1 MNRLSL
7 LLPLALAVSCRTA
20 DARYDRALTVLDPV
34 SVGSALLYVDVGN
47 HRAVRVDLSTAATT
61 SDPVDIGHDA
71 VLAVAREG
79 TVMGAARTEALV
91 LTRGRRGDPGV
102 APEAGAL
109 SVIPAAGSARRY
121 TLGSPFNA
129 LSQTPDGRFA
139 FAYFTTDRQATR
151 LLFNPNEVAVVDLD
165 APPSATNPVLRTVR
179 SFGGIPNGVVFS
191 PPMRIQGETRTL
203 AVVLSDAYVSIMDLA
218 HLDRSEI
225 TVRLTLPEDPRAIR
239 PEQALFDA
247 QASTI
252 YLRARSSDD
261 LYVLQLNAVTPDG
274 ATGND
279 FRPTLNQLAA
289 GRAPADMALFGAADA
304 RRLLVVSPGSS
315 DARVIDARANTTVTI
330 PLEAP
335 ADKILVFDATAPRD
349 PMVATRALLYSTG
362 STVRA
367 VSFLELADIEARR
380 AQNVETVQIGRPV
393 VSALALPERAV
404 VMLGHPSSG
413 AMGQL
418 SLLDLAHRTVSPIF
432 AEVALEGAQF
442 DRDRA
447 ALWVAPHGST
457 RVGYID
463 LQSFRPGEV
472 RLDAPVTQVVPV
484 RDGGRSRVVAVHDAE
499 GGWITLLDATTPRRE
514 DARSWQ
520 GFLLTGLLDEVTP

>member
-1 MNRLSL
+1 MHRT
-7 LLPLALAVSCRTA
+7 LALFTLLAAASCREP
-20 DARYDRALTVLDPV
+20 DAQWNDAPSTLAPV
-34 SVGSALLYVDVGN
+34 PVGSSLLYVDVAH
-47 HRAVRVDLSTAATT
+47 HRAVRVDLASPDAPATST
-61 SDPVDIGHDA
+61 PVGHGA

-79 TVMGAARTEALV
+79 TVMGAARDEALV
-91 LTRGRRGDPGV
+91 LSRGLRGEPGV

-109 SVIPAAGSARRY
+109 TAIPGSGAPRRY
-121 TLGSPFNA
+121 ELGSPFNA

-139 FAYFTTDRQATR
+139 FAYFTTDRQADR

-165 APPSATNPVLRTVR
+165 APAGARNPVRRTVR

-203 AVVLSDAYVSIMDLA
+203 ALVLSDAYVSIVDMA

-225 TVRLTLPEDPRAIR
+225 TVRLTLPEDARAIR
-239 PEQALFDA
+239 PEQALFDVEGA
-247 QASTI
+247 TI

-261 LYVLQLNAVTPDG
+261 LYVLRLNPVTADG
-274 ATGND
+274 PTGND

-315 DARVIDARANTTVTI
+315 DARVIDSLANTTVTI

-335 ADKILVFDATAPRD
+335 ADRILVFDGAAPRD
-349 PMVATRALLYSTG
+349 ATVRTRALLYAATG
-362 STVRA
+362 TGRA
-367 VSFLELADIEARR
+367 VSFVELDDIESRR
-380 AQNVETVQIGRPV
+380 GQNVETVQVGRQV
-393 VSALALPERAV
+393 VSALPLPERGV

-432 AEVALEGAQF
+432 AEVALEGTQF

-447 ALWVAPHGST
+447 ALWVAPQGNP

-463 LQSFRPGEV
+463 LQTFRPGEV
-472 RLDAPVTQVVPV
+472 RLDAPVSQVLPLRNGVA
-484 RDGGRSRVVAVHDAE
+484 AVHASAA
-499 GGWITLLDATTPRRE
+499 GWVTLLDATSPRR
-514 DARSWQ
+514 DGARSWQ
-520 GFLLTGLLDEVTP
+520 GFLLTGLFDEVTP